1 MAEAKKTFLDTL
13 DEATKKIAIG
23 LKKAHAAY
31 KVAMAAV
38 TLSEVNTEDGKV
50 LKFEG
55 ELAEKTVVTLVTA
68 EGETPAPAADYKLED
83 GTVVTVDDK
92 STVTK
97 ITPKAAEEK
106 DETKTEMSKV
116 EFAEM
121 VKALPTKADFIKLN
135 AEVKKVNAENAAY
148 KIKLSKQ
155 EVLLGDLVDVVDAFM
170 KLPTADAI
178 EAGGSTDVEFKELSE
193 DELSKL
199 TSAQK
204 HKYEKK
210 LRDHKYNTK

>member
-1 MAEAKKTFLDTL
+1 MAEAKKTFLESL
-13 DEATKKIAIG
+13 PEPLKKAAEG
-23 LKKAHAAY
+23 LKKAYEAY
-31 KVAMAAV
+31 KVTMSEV
-38 TLSEVNTEDGKV
+38 KLSEVNTADGKV

-55 ELAEKTVVTLVTA
+55 ELAEKTTVTLVDET
-68 EGETPAPAADYKLED
+68 GEVPAPAADYTLED
-83 GTVVTVDDK
+83 GTVITIDDK

-97 ITPKAAEEK
+97 VTPKKEE
-106 DETKTEMSKV
+106 EAKTEMSKV

-121 VKALPTKADFIKLN
+121 VKALPTKLEFTKLN
-135 AEVKKVNAENAAY
+135 GEFKKIKAENEAY

-170 KLPTADAI
+170 KLPTDIAI
-178 EAGGSTDVEFKELSE
+178 EGEGSTSVEFKELSE

-204 HKYEKK
+204 YKYEKK
-210 LRDHKYNTK
+210 LRDNKYNG